1 MICQLCQKK
10 PAAIHITDVLELPE
24 HGAEEYKLKQQH
36 ICPSCAKDLELPQP
50 QLAHKNLAHIWKL
63 LKQTRE
69 LSRQEAQLKC
79 PDCGMTLPEF
89 RSKGRLGCPNDYEV
103 FRQHLDPLL
112 DRIHN
117 ATSHSGRLPG
127 IDDAE
132 LDRMKQIDDLR
143 QELDAAIRKEA
154 YEHAARLHD
163 ELQALEGG
171 SGA

>member
-10 PAAIHITDVLELPE
+10 PAAIHITDVLEMPE
-24 HGAEEYKLKQQH
+24 HGEAEYKLVHQH
-36 ICPSCAKDLELPQP
+36 ICQTCAKDLKLPQVSP
-50 QLAHKNLAHIWKL
+50 VPKNLANIWKL

-69 LSRQEAQLKC
+69 LSRQEARLKC

-103 FRQHLDPLL
+103 FKQHLDPLL

-117 ATSHSGRLPG
+117 ATVHSGRLPG

-132 LDRMKQIDDLR
+132 LDRMKQVDDLR
-143 QELDAAIRKEA
+143 HRLDAAIREEA
-154 YEHAARLHD
+154 YEHAARLRD

-171 SGA
+171 SGP